1 MSGPLDGVRIVEL
14 AGIGPGPFAAMLLA
28 DLGADVLRV
37 ERVDAAR
44 RGGPGGLALTTL
56 NRSRRSVA
64 VDLKSPDGVATVLDL
79 VARADA
85 LIEGFRP
92 GVAERLGLGPD
103 DCHARNPALVYGRMT
118 GWGQSGP
125 LAPTAGHD
133 INYIALSGALAAV
146 GPGADGE
153 GPVVPLNLVGDF
165 GGGSL
170 YLALGIVSAILAARA
185 DGLGQVVDATMVDG
199 AASLMTAFYGLAAS
213 GQHTPPRGSNVLDG
227 GAPFYGV
234 YRTKDDRWVSIGALE
249 PQFYAT
255 LIGLLGLAD
264 APEMAAQGDPSTW
277 PAMRERFAATF
288 ASETR
293 EHWCGILEGTD
304 ACFAPVLELDEAPHH
319 PHNVARDVF
328 VTVDGVPQPGP
339 APRFSRTQTAAPTV
353 APAPGA
359 DTLEGLRAWGIPAD
373 ELDRLLA
380 AGTIH
385 QPGAGG
391 DAAADEAAPGAAEG
405 RGTGRPAAPE
415 PADDVRDTRHT
426 KDAHGGSIG

>member
-1 MSGPLDGVRIVEL
+1 VTGPLAGVRIVEL

-44 RGGPGGLALTTL
+44 RGGPGGLELAVL

-64 VDLKSPDGVATVLDL
+64 VDLKAPEGVATVLDL
-79 VARADA
+79 VGRADA

-118 GWGQSGP
+118 GWGQDGP

-133 INYIALSGALAAV
+133 LNYIALSGALAAI

-153 GPVVPLNLVGDF
+153 APVVPLNLVGDF

-170 YLALGIVSAILAARA
+170 YLALGIVSALLEAR
-185 DGLGQVVDATMVDG
+185 GSGTGQVVDATMVDG
-199 AASLMTAFYGLAAS
+199 AASLMTAFYGLAAG

-255 LIGLLGLAD
+255 LIRLLGLEG
-264 APEMAAQGDPSTW
+264 APETAAQHDRATW
-277 PAMRERFAATF
+277 PAMRARFAATF
-288 ASETR
+288 ASRTR
-293 EHWCGILEGTD
+293 DEWCAVLEGTD
-304 ACFAPVLELDEAPHH
+304 ACFAPVLEMDEAPEH
-319 PHNVARDVF
+319 PHNVARGVF
-328 VTVDGVPQPGP
+328 VDVDGVRQPGP
-339 APRFSRTQTAAPTV
+339 APRFSRTAPDAPT
-353 APAPGA
+353 APPRPGG
-359 DTLEGLRAWGIPAD
+359 DTLEALADWGVPAD
-373 ELDRLLA
+373 RLERLA
-380 AGTIH
+380 ADGTIA
-385 QPGAGG
+385 Q
-391 DAAADEAAPGAAEG
+391 AAD
-405 RGTGRPAAPE
+405 
-415 PADDVRDTRHT
+415 DT
-426 KDAHGGSIG
+426 A